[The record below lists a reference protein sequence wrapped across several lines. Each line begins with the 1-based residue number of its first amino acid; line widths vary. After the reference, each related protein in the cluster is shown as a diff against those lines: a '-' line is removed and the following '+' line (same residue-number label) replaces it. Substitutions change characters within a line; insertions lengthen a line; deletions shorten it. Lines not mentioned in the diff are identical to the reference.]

1 MQVSQ
6 TILAH
11 RRSINIKIWSSVLPV
26 LFLKAD
32 FMAYIIKLP
41 CTHRPRKHELNLA
54 RACSVPITH
63 TSADYESQP
72 NEPQQRSEV
81 ATHRGRP
88 QNPPITQ
95 FFIKAIFQKA
105 ERGER
110 THSSSKP
117 HSGKQLLI
125 NRDTVREW
133 RAILGQTWKQTLSE
147 F

>member
-1 MQVSQ
+1 MAS
-6 TILAH
+6 IL
-11 RRSINIKIWSSVLPV
+11 SSHAQAKKSGVL
-26 LFLKAD
+26 A
-32 FMAYIIKLP
+32 
-41 CTHRPRKHELNLA
+41 C
-54 RACSVPITH
+54 ACSVTITH

-72 NEPQQRSEV
+72 NEPQQGSEF
-81 ATHRGRP
+81 ATHKGRP

-117 HSGKQLLI
+117 HSGKQLHI

-133 RAILGQTWKQTLSE
+133 RAILGQT
-147 F
+147 